1 MLQSC
6 KDSAIGLLRQF
17 QVAVLCLASMW
28 ASDSVSF
35 GEWKLLRTVDLKGS
49 TNHVQG
55 IDFDANVLWVTSVD
69 STNRKGYLREFSFV
83 SGEMIRAV
91 EVQQG
96 ERFHLAGSR
105 RMRNPFGFLLQS
117 IARTALA

>member
-1 MLQSC
+1 
-6 KDSAIGLLRQF
+6 
-17 QVAVLCLASMW
+17 MW

-69 STNRKGYLREFSFV
+69 STNRKGYLREFS
-83 SGEMIRAV
+83 
-91 EVQQG
+91 
-96 ERFHLAGSR
+96 
-105 RMRNPFGFLLQS
+105 
-117 IARTALA
+117 